1 MWRILVCRRLHC
13 RVPVTSGRSGRV
25 EHVLSESAAAAAGVR
40 DGDLLVFVG
49 KTNVTEADA
58 DTVKE
63 LLR

>member
-1 MWRILVCRRLHC
+1 MSLTR
-13 RVPVTSGRSGRV
+13 GRSDRV
-25 EHVLSESAAAAAGVR
+25 EHVLSDSAAAAAGVR

-49 KTNVTEADA
+49 KTNVTEAEA